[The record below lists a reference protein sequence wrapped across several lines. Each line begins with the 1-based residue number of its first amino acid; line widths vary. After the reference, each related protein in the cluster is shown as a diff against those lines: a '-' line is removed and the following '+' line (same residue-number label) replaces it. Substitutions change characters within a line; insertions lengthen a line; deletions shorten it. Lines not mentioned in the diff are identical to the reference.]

1 MLALLAS
8 CSGLALQS
16 CEDEPDKFELT
27 GGKPTIYYIR
37 PANVEAKDSL
47 LTAAA
52 PSKTICIVGKNL
64 TSISE
69 MFFNDQSTILN
80 TSYITDNTMI
90 VDVPKDIPDHVTD
103 KIYMITANKDTVTY
117 DFHVTIPAPVVDYVL
132 RVC

>member
-1 MLALLAS
+1 MKLNNKFNSIMLALLAS

-27 GGKPTIYYIR
+27 SGKPTVFYIR

-47 LTAAA
+47 LTSAA

-69 MFFNDQSTILN
+69 MSLNDQSPILN
-80 TSYITDNTMI
+80 TSYITDHHMSG
-90 VDVPKDIPDHVTD
+90 DVPK
-103 KIYMITANKDTVTY
+103 
-117 DFHVTIPAPVVDYVL
+117 
-132 RVC
+132 